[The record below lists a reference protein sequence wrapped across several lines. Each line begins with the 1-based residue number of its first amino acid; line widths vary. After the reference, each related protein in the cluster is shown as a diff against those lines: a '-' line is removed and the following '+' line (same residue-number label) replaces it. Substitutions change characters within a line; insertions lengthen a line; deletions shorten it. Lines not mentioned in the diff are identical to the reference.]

1 MDDFDL
7 SSIIESKNEWCARF
21 VNILTPCMIQG
32 IRSIFNEA
40 YNMCIENDEEDKY
53 LMTFQ
58 NLLNNIPKWSSEIVK
73 IEKERIETTS
83 SCNYLDDLLS
93 CVHILQLK
101 SLTSSRVGLK
111 QKKVDIDIPN
121 LDSFIHRA
129 YINIAREVYL
139 NVYLFEKNIKPLNIQ
154 KNNRE
159 LEKIV
164 KECILN
170 TIRDNIPVENI
181 LKIYL
186 DQSIETNVEIEET
199 RESIVDKEMLEKEEE
214 LAKTKEL
221 EKAKKEAKEQIKKE
235 NELNMKKALIN
246 ANKSINNSEINKIN
260 ELNESNESNES
271 NIDSLK
277 NIKMKETTNDKV
289 LDDNLE
295 NNEDTDYDSDLENDK
310 LNIDDASDN
319 LNLNIQSLNDD
330 PDEINLDELVLN
342 NNNTDID
349 LNIQELN

>member
-1 MDDFDL
+1 MDDFDI
-7 SSIIESKNEWCARF
+7 STIVESKNEWCARF
-21 VNILTPCMIQG
+21 VNILTPCMIHG
-32 IRSIFNEA
+32 IRSIFNEG
-40 YNMCIENDEEDKY
+40 YKMCVENDEENKY

-73 IEKERIETTS
+73 IERERIETS
-83 SCNYLDDLLS
+83 SNCNYLDDLLS

-111 QKKVDIDIPN
+111 QKKLDIDIPN
-121 LDSFIHRA
+121 LDSFIHGA
-129 YINIAREVYL
+129 YINIARQVYL
-139 NVYLFEKNIKPLNIQ
+139 NVYLFEKNILPLNIQ

-186 DQSIETNVEIEET
+186 DQSVETNVEIEET
-199 RESIVDKEMLEKEEE
+199 KESIVDKEMLEKQEE

-221 EKAKKEAKEQIKKE
+221 EKAKREAKEQIKRE

-246 ANKSINNSEINKIN
+246 ANKTINNSELNGSN
-260 ELNESNESNES
+260 ELN
-271 NIDSLK
+271 IDSSK
-277 NIKMKETTNDKV
+277 NIKMAETINDEL
-289 LDDNLE
+289 LDDNLV
-295 NNEDTDYDSDLENDK
+295 NNQDTDNESDLENDK
-310 LNIDDASDN
+310 LNIDDNTDN
-319 LNLNIQSLNDD
+319 LNLDIQTLNDD
-330 PDEINLDELVLN
+330 LDELNLDELVIN
-342 NNNTDID
+342 NNNTNID
-349 LNIQELN
+349 LNIQELS

>member
-7 SSIIESKNEWCARF
+7 SSIIESKNEWCSRF
-21 VNILTPCMIQG
+21 VNILTPCMIHG
-32 IRSIFNEA
+32 IRSIFNES
-40 YNMCIENDEEDKY
+40 YKMCIDNDEEDKY

-246 ANKSINNSEINKIN
+246 ANKTINNSEIN
-260 ELNESNESNES
+260 ELNESNES

-277 NIKMKETTNDKV
+277 NMKMKETTNDKV

-295 NNEDTDYDSDLENDK
+295 NNEDTDYESDLENDK
-310 LNIDDASDN
+310 LNIDDDSDN

-330 PDEINLDELVLN
+330 PDEINLDELVIN

>member
-40 YNMCIENDEEDKY
+40 YKMCIENDEEDKY

-111 QKKVDIDIPN
+111 QKKVDIDVPN
-121 LDSFIHRA
+121 LDSFIHRV
-129 YINIAREVYL
+129 YINIVREVYL

-221 EKAKKEAKEQIKKE
+221 EKAKKEAKEQIKKR
-235 NELNMKKALIN
+235 MSLI
-246 ANKSINNSEINKIN
+246 
-260 ELNESNESNES
+260 
-271 NIDSLK
+271 
-277 NIKMKETTNDKV
+277 
-289 LDDNLE
+289 
-295 NNEDTDYDSDLENDK
+295 
-310 LNIDDASDN
+310 
-319 LNLNIQSLNDD
+319 
-330 PDEINLDELVLN
+330 
-342 NNNTDID
+342 
-349 LNIQELN
+349 